1 MKIKI
6 YAVLLTG
13 KINAS
18 ATAGL
23 LRLNDCISSDFVHFI
38 SSPYRVKQMLL

>member
-1 MKIKI
+1 M
-6 YAVLLTG
+6 YAVLLAA

-23 LRLNDCISSDFVHFI
+23 LRLNVCISSDFVHCI